1 MPIYFHEDGRGQ
13 KHPYSSTDNRIIA
26 AAKAQGAPSCRVSDV
41 ALPTGR
47 VMRFEVRF
55 GAGILSRKMHGPS
68 PTGMVQ
74 VNIDDENTRVVH
86 EQPDPVPAGG
96 NEFVGGAAAAAGGGG
111 VPSYFHEAPN
121 GQREPFSAADNATIF
136 AAQNQNLPSVRIAD
150 VTIAGGRVL
159 SFEVRFGA
167 NAKSRKMPQPSPTGI
182 CQVNLGS
189 ENTRIVHRQ
198 DPPAQPVVANTGGG
212 GSTLV
217 DGRVVPNQPG
227 TKPEWEEMKDPSGR
241 SYYVNH
247 RTKTTQWD
255 RPAEMGPTAEQKR
268 AQAAQHLQKGQQAAG
283 DQDWAAA
290 IAALEA
296 GLAIPHADDGG
307 NPVTHDC
314 LHDLCLT
321 RRRSS
326 HRRRCVAGVAAAAE

>member
-1 MPIYFHEDGRGQ
+1 MPIYFHEDRRGQ

-41 ALPTGR
+41 ALPNGR

-86 EQPDPVPAGG
+86 EQPDPAGG

-121 GQREPFSAADNATIF
+121 GQREAFSAADNATIF
-136 AAQNQNLPSVRIAD
+136 AAQSQGLPSVRIAD

-167 NAKSRKMPQPSPTGI
+167 NA
-182 CQVNLGS
+182 N
-189 ENTRIVHRQ
+189 RQ
-198 DPPAQPVVANTGGG
+198 I
-212 GSTLV
+212 
-217 DGRVVPNQPG
+217 PNG
-227 TKPEWEEMKDPSGR
+227 
-241 SYYVNH
+241 
-247 RTKTTQWD
+247 
-255 RPAEMGPTAEQKR
+255 
-268 AQAAQHLQKGQQAAG
+268 
-283 DQDWAAA
+283 
-290 IAALEA
+290 AL
-296 GLAIPHADDGG
+296 
-307 NPVTHDC
+307 
-314 LHDLCLT
+314 
-321 RRRSS
+321 
-326 HRRRCVAGVAAAAE
+326 

>member
-1 MPIYFHEDGRGQ
+1 MPIYFHEDRRGQ

-26 AAKAQGAPSCRVSDV
+26 AAKAQGASKCRVSDV
-41 ALPTGR
+41 ALPNGR

-182 CQVNLGS
+182 CQVNLGN
-189 ENTRIVHRQ
+189 ENTRIVHEENIIA
-198 DPPAQPVVANTGGG
+198 PKPAQ
-212 GSTLV
+212 
-217 DGRVVPNQPG
+217 
-227 TKPEWEEMKDPSGR
+227 PEWEEQKDPSGR
-241 SYYVNH
+241 SYYINH

-255 RPAEMGPTAEQKR
+255 RPAELGPTEEQKRAQAEQQR

-307 NPVTHDC
+307 NPVTLDC
-314 LHDLCLT
+314 LNDLRLT
-321 RRRSS
+321 GRRSS
-326 HRRRCVAGVAAAAE
+326 HRRGCVAGVAAAAE